1 MKLALPMARIA
12 EIDII
17 RLDVRMFADNET
29 IETAIYAIYREPA
42 MDRRDFLK
50 TSGVFAAAS
59 LVGLKAGAAAAPEKP
74 SMSFSRYR
82 GVNLLAKFGEWG
94 PRAKFE
100 EEDFEIMAEWGFDF
114 ARIPMSYWRWASK
127 DNWFKIDEE
136 VIKDIDEVVALGK
149 KYKIHINLNLHRIP
163 GYCINDRK
171 KEPVDIYEDTPEN
184 MQKAMEGA
192 IFHWKLFAKRYKG
205 IPNSQLSFDL
215 INEPPF
221 TKEETRHVQV
231 VTALVKAIREEDPAR
246 LIVSD
251 GKDAG
256 RTPIFGIADLG
267 VVQSTRGYT
276 PMSVTHY
283 QANWVGKGAFE
294 SSGVP
299 TWPLKADNGK
309 VWDKA
314 VLKEK
319 LIDTWVPLVKMGV
332 PVHVGEWG
340 CYNKT
345 PHDVVL
351 AWMKDVLSLWKEVG
365 WGHAMWN
372 LRGDFGVLDSGRT
385 DIQYENYKGHKLDR
399 KMFELLKEY

>member
-1 MKLALPMARIA
+1 MNR
-12 EIDII
+12 
-17 RLDVRMFADNET
+17 
-29 IETAIYAIYREPA
+29 RE
-42 MDRRDFLK
+42 FLK
-50 TSGVFAAAS
+50 TSGAFAAMS
-59 LVGLKAGAAAAPEKP
+59 ITGLKANAAVKAKKP
-74 SMSFSRYR
+74 DMSFSKYR
-82 GVNLLAKFGEWG
+82 GFNLLAKFGEWG

-100 EEDFEIMAEWGFDF
+100 EEDFEIMTEWGFDF

-127 DNWFKIDEE
+127 DNCFKIDEE
-136 VIKDIDEVVALGK
+136 VIKDIDEVVEMGK
-149 KYKIHINLNLHRIP
+149 KYKIHVNLNLHRIP
-163 GYCINDRK
+163 GYCINGRK
-171 KEPVDIYEDTPEN
+171 QEPVDLYEDTPEN
-184 MQKAMEGA
+184 MRKAMEGA
-192 IFHWKLFAKRYKG
+192 SFHWKMFAKRYKG

-215 INEPPF
+215 INEPPH
-221 TKEETRHVQV
+221 TKDEKRHVEV
-231 VTALVKAIREEDPAR
+231 VTAMVKAIREEDPER

-276 PMSVTHY
+276 PMTITHY
-283 QANWVGKGAFE
+283 KADWVGQGAFE

-299 TWPLKADNGK
+299 TWPLKGNDGT

-314 VLKEK
+314 ALKAR
-319 LIDTWVPLVKMGV
+319 LIDTWMPLVKKGV

-365 WGHAMWN
+365 WGQALWN
-372 LRGDFGVLDSGRT
+372 LKGDFGVLNSGRT
-385 DIQYENYKGHKLDR
+385 DVQYEEYKGHKLDR
-399 KMFELLKEY
+399 KMLELIKEYK

>member
-1 MKLALPMARIA
+1 
-12 EIDII
+12 
-17 RLDVRMFADNET
+17 MFADGEI
-29 IETAIYAIYREPA
+29 IEMVYGEPD

-50 TSGVFAAAS
+50 TSGAFAATS
-59 LVGLKAGAAAAPEKP
+59 IVGLKTGKSAEPEKP
-74 SMSFSRYR
+74 KLTFPRYR
-82 GVNLLAKFGEWG
+82 GFNLLEKFGEWG
-94 PRAKFE
+94 PRARFK
-100 EEDFEIMAEWGFDF
+100 EEDFEIMTEWGFDF

-127 DNWFKIDEE
+127 DDWFKIDEE
-136 VIKDIDEVVALGK
+136 VIKEIDEVVELGK
-149 KYKIHINLNLHRIP
+149 KYKVHINLNLHRIP

-171 KEPVDIYEDTPEN
+171 KEPVDLYEDTPEN
-184 MQKAMEGA
+184 MQKALDGA
-192 IFHWKLFAKRYKG
+192 IFHWKIFAKRYKG
-205 IPNSQLSFDL
+205 IPSSQLSFDL

-276 PMSVTHY
+276 PMTVTHY
-283 QANWVGKGAFE
+283 HANWVGQGAFE
-294 SSGVP
+294 SSKVP
-299 TWPLKADNGK
+299 TWPLKADDGK
-309 VWDKA
+309 VWNRV
-314 VLKEK
+314 VLKKK
-319 LIDTWVPLVKMGV
+319 LIDTWMPLVKMGV

-345 PHDVVL
+345 PHNVVL

-365 WGHAMWN
+365 WGQALWN
-372 LRGDFGVLDSGRT
+372 LRGDFGVLDSTRP
-385 DIQYENYKGHKLDR
+385 DVQYEDYKGHKLDR
-399 KMFELLKEY
+399 KMLELIKEY